1 MRRTV
6 APIMLALACA
16 ASLAACARTDPG
28 GIGATAGGVPGAEP
42 SVDAVSRQLRDF
54 TEELAG
60 KVESAADPK
69 AGVGEAQRLLDSRKA
84 ELAAR
89 VAALRKSPA
98 GRDPAAHAKL
108 LEAEVDNTQR
118 VRDLRLKY
126 LDASLRDAELKAGLE
141 RLVADYDSIF
151 QDRRAAPAPPLE

>member
-6 APIMLALACA
+6 AHILLALACA
-16 ASLAACARTDPG
+16 ASHAACTRTGSGD
-28 GIGATAGGVPGAEP
+28 IGATAGGVSDVDL
-42 SVDAVSRQLRDF
+42 SVDSFVPALKAF
-54 TEELAG
+54 TEELAS
-60 KVESAADPK
+60 KVESAADTR
-69 AGVGEAQRLLDSRKA
+69 AGVAEAQRLLDARKA

-89 VAALRKSPA
+89 VAALKKSPA
-98 GRDPAAHAKL
+98 GREPAAHAKL

-126 LDASLRDAELKAGLE
+126 LDASLRDPELKAGLE

-151 QDRRAAPAPPLE
+151 KDR